1 MTTRVQTTVTA
12 LSMAAMAVST
22 LQQFVLGA
30 LGPVLVAELGIV
42 PWQLGALVASGFAVA
57 TLLSV
62 PVGALVDQ
70 IGPRRSLVVL
80 FLLSAVALAVLAV
93 AQSPW
98 WVAAGVGLGGVPLA
112 LANPATNKLIRSTVE
127 FAARGAVTG
136 LKQSGVQLGAFV
148 AGAPLAA
155 AAAVV
160 SWRWGVAMLGMLS
173 LLGAWAT
180 TRLAVGD
187 PLPAGPA
194 RGSVSGRIV
203 GLAVFTLVLGLGMAP
218 VNTFLALYGSERLD
232 LAPPVAAWL
241 VALMGLLGITGRV
254 TWSQIANRSPD
265 PARVLPRLAL
275 GAACA
280 VGLVAAAE
288 VAPWLVWPGAIG
300 LGIFAVA
307 GYAVAMVA
315 VMHAA
320 PEKVDGRA
328 AAFVAAGF
336 FGGFAVGPPVAG
348 LLAQIVGYAWMW
360 CAVALTFLA
369 ASLVGGILANPLNTR
384 P

>member
-1 MTTRVQTTVTA
+1 MTRVQTTVTA
-12 LSMAAMAVST
+12 LSVAAMAVST

-30 LGPVLVAELGIV
+30 LGPVLVAELGMV
-42 PWQLGALVASGFAVA
+42 PWQLGALVTSGFAVA
-57 TLLSV
+57 TLLSF

-70 IGPRRSLVVL
+70 IGPRRSLVAL

-93 AQSPW
+93 ARSPW
-98 WVAAGVGLGGVPLA
+98 WVAAGVALGGVPLA

-136 LKQSGVQLGAFV
+136 VKQSGVQLGAFV

-155 AAAVV
+155 TAAVV
-160 SWRWGVAMLGMLS
+160 SWRWGVAVLGMLS

-180 TRLAVGD
+180 IRLPVGD
-187 PLPAGPA
+187 PLPPGPA
-194 RGSVSGRIV
+194 RRSASGRV
-203 GLAVFTLVLGLGMAP
+203 LGLAVFTLVLGLGMAP

-241 VALMGLLGITGRV
+241 VALMGLLGIIGRV
-254 TWSQIANRSPD
+254 TWSRIANRSPD

-288 VAPWLVWPGAIG
+288 IAPWLVWPGAMG

-328 AAFVAAGF
+328 AALVATGF
-336 FGGFAVGPPVAG
+336 FGGFAVGPPIAG
-348 LLAQIVGYAWMW
+348 LVAQIVGYTWMW
-360 CAVALTFLA
+360 CAVALAFLA
-369 ASLVGGILANPLNTR
+369 ASLVGGTLADPRNTR
-384 P
+384 S

>member
-1 MTTRVQTTVTA
+1 MTRVQTTVTA

-22 LQQFVLGA
+22 LQQFLLGA
-30 LGPVLVAELGIV
+30 LGPVLVVELGMV

-57 TLLSV
+57 TVLSV

-93 AQSPW
+93 ARSPW
-98 WVAAGVGLGGVPLA
+98 WVAAGVALGGVPLA

-136 LKQSGVQLGAFV
+136 WKQSGVQLGAFV

-160 SWRWGVAMLGMLS
+160 SWRWGVAVLGMLS
-173 LLGAWAT
+173 LLGVWAA
-180 TRLAVGD
+180 TRLPVGD
-187 PLPAGPA
+187 PLPAGPT

-203 GLAVFTLVLGLGMAP
+203 GLAGFTLVLGLGMAP

-254 TWSQIANRSPD
+254 TWSRIANRSPD

-320 PEKVDGRA
+320 PEKVGGRA
-328 AAFVAAGF
+328 AALVATGF
-336 FGGFAVGPPVAG
+336 FGGFTVGPPIAG
-348 LLAQIVGYAWMW
+348 LLVQIVGYAWMW
-360 CAVALTFLA
+360 CAVALAFLA
-369 ASLVGGILANPLNTR
+369 ASLVGGTLADPRNTR
-384 P
+384 S

>member
-1 MTTRVQTTVTA
+1 
-12 LSMAAMAVST
+12 
-22 LQQFVLGA
+22 
-30 LGPVLVAELGIV
+30 
-42 PWQLGALVASGFAVA
+42 
-57 TLLSV
+57 
-62 PVGALVDQ
+62 
-70 IGPRRSLVVL
+70 
-80 FLLSAVALAVLAV
+80 
-93 AQSPW
+93 
-98 WVAAGVGLGGVPLA
+98 
-112 LANPATNKLIRSTVE
+112 
-127 FAARGAVTG
+127 
-136 LKQSGVQLGAFV
+136 VQLGAFV

-155 AAAVV
+155 AAVVV
-160 SWRWGVAMLGMLS
+160 SWRWGVAVLGMLS
-173 LLGAWAT
+173 LIGAWAT
-180 TRLAVGD
+180 TRLPVGD

-194 RGSVSGRIV
+194 RGCVSGRIV

-218 VNTFLALYGSERLD
+218 VNTFLALYGSERLG

-241 VALMGLLGITGRV
+241 VAVMALLGIAGRA
-254 TWSQIANRSPD
+254 TWSRIANRSPD
-265 PARVLPRLAL
+265 PTRVLPRLAL

-328 AAFVAAGF
+328 AALVAAGF

-348 LLAQIVGYAWMW
+348 LLAQDVGYAWMW
-360 CAVALTFLA
+360 CAVALVFLA
-369 ASLVGGILANPLNTR
+369 ASLVGGTLADPRNTR
-384 P
+384 S